1 MNVSLNQLLL
11 NETEAEERAAQ
22 RYDTLNMQ
30 LEQIIAKLNDPM
42 NSNPSNRAIG
52 NAETGTSLKSQE
64 ILAVEFH
71 EASLKCTTSCACSCH
86 RRTKLKLLSTLFIG
100 YTGSVLRKNDC
111 YKYGCS
117 TTRPA
122 FEGSFTYY
130 FPLWFVQKS
139 LTISMRIS
147 RLGDPS
153 LAITAHHVLPRYSE
167 PFLAVERGDASTLLE
182 LLKSGKLHPN
192 SVEMGYGYTLL
203 QVSH

>member
-11 NETEAEERAAQ
+11 NEAEAEERATQ
-22 RYDTLNMQ
+22 RYDALSMR
-30 LEQIIAKLNDPM
+30 LEQIIAKLNGPM
-42 NSNPSNRAIG
+42 NSNALNRTIG
-52 NAETGTSLKSQE
+52 NVDSRSNPRSEE
-64 ILAVEFH
+64 ILAVQFNET
-71 EASLKCTTSCACSCH
+71 SLRCTTSCECSCH
-86 RRTKLKLLSTLFIG
+86 RRTKLKIFSTLFIG

-117 TTRPA
+117 TTRPT

-167 PFLAVERGDASTLLE
+167 PFLAVERGDTSTLLE
-182 LLKSGKLHPN
+182 LLKSGNLHPN

-203 QVSH
+203 QVSN